1 MATRRSWEAAD
12 ITNSFD
18 IKLLG
23 THRRELVPVRGPRNR
38 RLPRGYRDTRGH
50 DRLEVVLTFEGGGGG
65 RLEATAEMIIPQ
77 SFEANPLRG
86 ASQANGGRCC
96 PHSYFLKFT
105 GDRERPNTKTA
116 AGRSTRSKRCKNK
129 FETTPGRPAEA
140 GTSNGP
146 WRSSVDEA
154 AKPYIHHQANR
165 QENKQRG

>member
-1 MATRRSWEAAD
+1 M
-12 ITNSFD
+12 TNSFD

-23 THRRELVPVRGPRNR
+23 THRRELVPVGGPRNR
-38 RLPRGYRDTRGH
+38 RLPRSNRDTRGH

-65 RLEATAEMIIPQ
+65 GLGATAELIIPQ

-96 PHSYFLKFT
+96 PHSYFLNFT

-116 AGRSTRSKRCKNK
+116 TGRSTRSNHLKL
-129 FETTPGRPAEA
+129 FEATPGRPAEA
-140 GTSNGP
+140 GTSNGH

-154 AKPYIHHQANR
+154 AEPYIHHQANR
-165 QENKQRG
+165 QENKQRGGTSVAH

>member
-1 MATRRSWEAAD
+1 RRSWEAAD

-23 THRRELVPVRGPRNR
+23 RHRRELVPVGGPGNR
-38 RLPRGYRDTRGH
+38 RLPRGYRDTPGH

-65 RLEATAEMIIPQ
+65 RLEATSEMITPQ

-105 GDRERPNTKTA
+105 GDRERPNTKN
-116 AGRSTRSKRCKNK
+116 GCKAVNPFQSFLK
-129 FETTPGRPAEA
+129 LNFESTPGRPAEA
-140 GTSNGP
+140 STSNGH